1 MTNAPEIITTPMTL
15 KFGDVC
21 ASARVNR
28 IKPTTR
34 SIADTYSCNGY
45 FLLRPGMKAPIII
58 TGRTYNTKTGSV
70 TFQCLMLSLATTW

>member
-1 MTNAPEIITTPMTL
+1 MINAPDIIKTPMAL

-28 IKPTTR
+28 IRPTTR
-34 SIADTYSCNGY
+34 STADMYSCNGY

-58 TGRTYNTKTGSV
+58 TGRTYNTNLV
-70 TFQCLMLSLATTW
+70 